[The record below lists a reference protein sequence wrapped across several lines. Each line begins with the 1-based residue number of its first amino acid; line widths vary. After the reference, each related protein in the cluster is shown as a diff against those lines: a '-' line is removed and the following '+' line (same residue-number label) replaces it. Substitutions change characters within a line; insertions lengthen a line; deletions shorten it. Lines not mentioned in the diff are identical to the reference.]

1 MNHLRNIMGQER
13 LSSLSILSI
22 ESKILHAIDLNEAV
36 DHFVNQK
43 VRKKNNSRKNCQHN
57 SMLLKNDS
65 FVLIGALS
73 ALYCLM
79 YNMYKFQPASHA

>member
-36 DHFVNQK
+36 NQK
-43 VRKKNNSRKNCQHN
+43 VRKKNHSRKNCQHN
-57 SMLLKNDS
+57 SLLLKHDS

-79 YNMYKFQPASHA
+79 